1 LNEIRDVKQ
10 VTQGAVQLERPIR
23 QAAQF
28 TPIEHDGSSR
38 QIACLVTPG
47 EGSPLVWLGG
57 FRSDMRATKAEALA
71 AWAGKTD
78 HRMIRFDYT
87 GHGESEGK
95 FADSDMS
102 MWLADTLG
110 VIKAHARTPPILIGS
125 SMGGWIAL
133 LAARLLR
140 GTALAPAALVLIAP
154 ATDFTEKLMWDQFP
168 ETIKAQITETGQWL
182 RASLYSAEPYPIT
195 RRLIEDGRKHL
206 LLGSSI
212 MPGCPVHILQGMQ
225 DTDVPWQHAMTL
237 LDHLPD
243 IATTLTLIKD
253 GDHRLSRDQDLA
265 LIIQAVKNMTDTRA

>member
-1 LNEIRDVKQ
+1 MTTQEPIYLQ
-10 VTQGAVQLERPIR
+10 VDS
-23 QAAQF
+23 
-28 TPIEHDGSSR
+28 DGMTR
-38 QIACLVTPG
+38 QIACLVTQG
-47 EGSPLVWLGG
+47 EGAPLVWLGG

-71 AWAGKTD
+71 TWAGRAG

-87 GHGESEGK
+87 GHGDSDGK
-95 FADSDMS
+95 FADSDIS

-110 VIKAHARTPPILIGS
+110 VIKAHVQAPPILVGS

-154 ATDFTEKLMWDQFP
+154 ATDFTEKLMWEQFP
-168 ETIKAQITETGQWL
+168 QAIKTQIFDTGHWL
-182 RASLYSAEPYPIT
+182 RASQYAAEPYPIT

-225 DTDVPWQHAMTL
+225 DPDVPWQHAMRL

-243 IATTLTLIKD
+243 VATTLTLIKD

-265 LIIQAVKNMTDTRA
+265 LIIQAVKNMADSRVW